1 MLRWR
6 LLLGTVLILVLVG
19 LSWLDDHAR
28 LPGVWLLPVAVIA
41 SVMATAELLQ
51 LMTLG
56 GARPVPWVV
65 YCGNLL
71 LVAANWIPWICRGGQ
86 SVPLINSASWPMLA
100 LAGGS
105 TLIFT
110 AEMCRFRRPGGVLAN
125 VAAAMFALV
134 YVGVMLGWMI
144 QLRML
149 WGIGALASLII
160 VVKMADTGAYAVGR
174 LIGRHPMAPVLS
186 PRKTLE
192 GAVGGLLTAGLVSW
206 AVFAWLVPLMTV
218 QQAYCGAWWRS
229 MLFGLVVGGAGMLGD
244 LAESLLKRD
253 VGSRDSSRWLPGFGG
268 VLDLL
273 DSLLLAAPVAWL
285 CWALGLV
292 G

>member
-1 MLRWR
+1 
-6 LLLGTVLILVLVG
+6 
-19 LSWLDDHAR
+19 
-28 LPGVWLLPVAVIA
+28 
-41 SVMATAELLQ
+41 
-51 LMTLG
+51 
-56 GARPVPWVV
+56 
-65 YCGNLL
+65 
-71 LVAANWIPWICRGGQ
+71 
-86 SVPLINSASWPMLA
+86 
-100 LAGGS
+100 
-105 TLIFT
+105 
-110 AEMCRFRRPGGVLAN
+110 
-125 VAAAMFALV
+125 MFALV

-218 QQAYCGAWWRS
+218 QQAYRGAWWRS